1 MDQSSIIIINVNS
14 HLYKRGIRSRHFTC
28 ILLIL
33 KITQL
38 MQVLLSYS
46 TDTEIKAQKRL
57 FSKIMQLV
65 SGRIW
70 AGIKTRRQALKFI
83 VLLPVSP
90 GKWSIQSGLY
100 IVFIEYIENMK
111 KLSHSFPLIVKP
123 FFQNNKEAPFCLW

>member
-1 MDQSSIIIINVNS
+1 
-14 HLYKRGIRSRHFTC
+14 
-28 ILLIL
+28 
-33 KITQL
+33 

-100 IVFIEYIENMK
+100 IVFYRIYRKHENF
-111 KLSHSFPLIVKP
+111 LTHFP
-123 FFQNNKEAPFCLW
+123 